1 MGTVTARW
9 WLFEALTAI
18 VIGIKNSSEDY
29 LLGLPGFS
37 LFCALLIRRRHEGDV
52 ITVLLLSLRYPHAAN
67 NREVALDA
75 HRRMRPF

>member
-29 LLGLPGFS
+29 LLGFCWAFRFS
-37 LFCALLIRRRHEGDV
+37 AHYLFVGGTKV
-52 ITVLLLSLRYPHAAN
+52 
-67 NREVALDA
+67 
-75 HRRMRPF
+75 M